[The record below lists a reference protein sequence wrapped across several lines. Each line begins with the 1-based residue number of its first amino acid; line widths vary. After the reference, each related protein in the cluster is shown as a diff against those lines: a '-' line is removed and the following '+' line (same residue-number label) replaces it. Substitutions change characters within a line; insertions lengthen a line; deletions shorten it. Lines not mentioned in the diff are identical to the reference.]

1 MKRLEGKESKLLL
14 GLECKFELE
23 LSLDLRRGSLPPKTW
38 VPSRAKIPRN
48 KKSRTRRET
57 MASILLMSEARRFC
71 KDLQYLERLC
81 DRVKLKNERNLKTQF
96 K

>member
-14 GLECKFELE
+14 GLECNCEW
-23 LSLDLRRGSLPPKTW
+23 LSACDLRRGNLPPKTW

-71 KDLQYLERLC
+71 KRLQYLEMS
-81 DRVKLKNERNLKTQF
+81 LKCLIGQA
-96 K
+96 